1 MPFVFKVF
9 CTNWPQ
15 KSDPHALGQVTVPVS
30 RLTFQNDETLCIILY
45 PRFCTRVMVMLPQ
58 PILSLRGVNESIL
71 GPSFSFSPKKKKKS
85 FFAIK
90 KKNHEGVLFDW
101 GRRAHQFSLN
111 IPSSQEQLVYLFEWT
126 RASVQRL

>member
-71 GPSFSFSPKKKKKS
+71 GPSFSFSPKKKNLSLPLK
-85 FFAIK
+85 K
-90 KKNHEGVLFDW
+90 KKNHEGVLFD
-101 GRRAHQFSLN
+101 
-111 IPSSQEQLVYLFEWT
+111 
-126 RASVQRL
+126 

>member
-71 GPSFSFSPKKKKKS
+71 GPSFSFSPKKKKS

-90 KKNHEGVLFDW
+90 KKKIMRGFYLTEEEGPISFL
-101 GRRAHQFSLN
+101 
-111 IPSSQEQLVYLFEWT
+111 
-126 RASVQRL
+126 